1 MRENGSLYK
10 LSFRKESDNMTEA
23 ASTAASAADITSV
36 LDVLKVVFEFII
48 ESLSTIVGVIMA
60 NPLLLIPI
68 GVVLTYTIIRV
79 FKALF

>member
-1 MRENGSLYK
+1 MEG
-10 LSFRKESDNMTEA
+10 
-23 ASTAASAADITSV
+23 STAATTTDISGV
-36 LDVLKVVFEFII
+36 LDVLKVVFDFII
-48 ESLSTIVGVIMA
+48 ESLSTIVEVIMA

>member
-1 MRENGSLYK
+1 MEG
-10 LSFRKESDNMTEA
+10 A
-23 ASTAASAADITSV
+23 TAASAEQITSV
-36 LDVLKVVFEFII
+36 LNVLKVVFDFII
-48 ESLSTIVGVIMA
+48 ESLGTIVEVIMA

>member
-1 MRENGSLYK
+1 MEG
-10 LSFRKESDNMTEA
+10 TA
-23 ASTAASAADITSV
+23 AASAEQITSV
-36 LDVLKVVFEFII
+36 LNVLKVVFDFII
-48 ESLSTIVGVIMA
+48 ESLGTIVEVIMA

>member
-1 MRENGSLYK
+1 MFLDEVATS
-10 LSFRKESDNMTEA
+10 TVA
-23 ASTAASAADITSV
+23 TAADVTGV
-36 LDVLKVVFEFII
+36 LTILKEVFKFII
-48 ESLSTIVGVIMA
+48 GALGDIVNVIMA

>member
-1 MRENGSLYK
+1 MEGS
-10 LSFRKESDNMTEA
+10 T
-23 ASTAASAADITSV
+23 TATTADITGV
-36 LDVLKVVFEFII
+36 LDVLKVVFDFII
-48 ESLSTIVGVIMA
+48 ESLSTIVDVIMA

>member
-1 MRENGSLYK
+1 MVL
-10 LSFRKESDNMTEA
+10 TTTTPA
-23 ASTAASAADITSV
+23 TAEQITGV
-36 LDVLKVVFEFII
+36 LDVLKTVFDFII
-48 ESLSTIVGVIMA
+48 ESLSTIVNVIMA

>member
-1 MRENGSLYK
+1 MEG
-10 LSFRKESDNMTEA
+10 
-23 ASTAASAADITSV
+23 STAATAEQITGV
-36 LDVLKVVFEFII
+36 LEVLKTVFDFII
-48 ESLSTIVGVIMA
+48 ESLGTIVEVIMA

>member
-1 MRENGSLYK
+1 MLMDAVITQSPATGEQV
-10 LSFRKESDNMTEA
+10 
-23 ASTAASAADITSV
+23 SAVLSV
-36 LDVLKVVFEFII
+36 LSEVFGFLVN
-48 ESLSTIVGVIMA
+48 SLSTVVNVIMS

>member
-1 MRENGSLYK
+1 MEGS
-10 LSFRKESDNMTEA
+10 TVA
-23 ASTAASAADITSV
+23 TTTDITGV
-36 LDVLKVVFEFII
+36 LDVLKVVFDFII
-48 ESLSTIVGVIMA
+48 ESLSTIVDVIMA

>member
-1 MRENGSLYK
+1 MEG
-10 LSFRKESDNMTEA
+10 
-23 ASTAASAADITSV
+23 STAATAEQISGV
-36 LDVLKVVFEFII
+36 LEVLKTVFDFII
-48 ESLSTIVGVIMA
+48 ESLGTIVEVIMA